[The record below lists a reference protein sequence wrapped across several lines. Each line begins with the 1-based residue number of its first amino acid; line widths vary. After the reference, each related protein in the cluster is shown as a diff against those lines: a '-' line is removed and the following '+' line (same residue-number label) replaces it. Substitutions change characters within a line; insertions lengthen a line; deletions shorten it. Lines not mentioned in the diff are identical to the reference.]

1 MIRTYLTAFQIGIVA
16 GMRAMSAPAFVS
28 HKLAHMGGQLPP
40 KSSFHLLASPKT
52 ATVLNVL
59 AAGELIGDKRP
70 SAPDRTTPFALTG
83 RVMSGAVS
91 GAALSEIDGQTA
103 GYGAVAGGLGALVG
117 SFAFFHLRHWLTHEQ
132 NLPDPLVALAE
143 DAIAIG
149 TGWRLINQQ
158 ELVDLYG
165 YDS

>member
-1 MIRTYLTAFQIGIVA
+1 
-16 GMRAMSAPAFVS
+16 
-28 HKLAHMGGQLPP
+28 
-40 KSSFHLLASPKT
+40 
-52 ATVLNVL
+52 
-59 AAGELIGDKRP
+59 
-70 SAPDRTTPFALTG
+70 
-83 RVMSGAVS
+83 MSGAVS